1 MIDARE
7 DVMLA
12 NFLKRLRTDSSR
24 AARRLGLAREHV
36 ASAERHARVRAS
48 WAPHLAASRSAI
60 LEAADRCAR
69 RERALV
75 IGAGDCLDVPVAE
88 LAERFA
94 QVTLADIVVSA
105 EAKACAKK
113 FPGRVHT
120 AAWDATGALARL
132 AEVRDV
138 ISAHDAPKLFADA
151 DPGPPPGGEP
161 DFVVSANC
169 ISQLGLVPGHSL
181 VAAERDKSLPDRCA
195 KVAARRHLDWL
206 AERRGAFRVLLV
218 DAARLDVAPDGRV
231 LKTDTLY
238 TRYGLRAPDRTW
250 RWDLAPIPEWSPDF
264 HRIHDVGAWFDA
276 PSGDGIS

>member
-1 MIDARE
+1 MF
-7 DVMLA
+7 A

-24 AARRLGLAREHV
+24 AARRLGLVREHF
-36 ASAERHARVRAS
+36 AIAERHARVRAA
-48 WAPHLAASRSAI
+48 WAPHLAASRRAI
-60 LEAADRCAR
+60 LEGVERCPR
-69 RERALV
+69 RDRALV

-88 LAERFA
+88 LAEHFA
-94 QVTLADIVVSA
+94 HVTLVDIVVSA
-105 EAKACAKK
+105 EAKAWAKK
-113 FPGRVHT
+113 LPGRVHT

-138 ISAHDAPKLFADA
+138 ISATDAPKLFADA

-169 ISQLGLVPGHSL
+169 LSQLGLVPGHSL
-181 VAAERDKSLPDRCA
+181 PAAQRDKGLPDRCA

-218 DAARLDVAPDGRV
+218 DATRLDIAPDGRV
-231 LKTDTLY
+231 LKTETLS

-264 HRIHDVGAWFDA
+264 HRVHEVGAWFDA
-276 PSGDGIS
+276 PATAADL